1 VPLGGGGT
9 DLPSYYR
16 EKGGYLVSAAIN
28 KYIYITVNPRFE
40 ESIRVSYS
48 RTEIVDCVDDIE
60 HPIVREALKL
70 LGVSRPLEV
79 ISMADLP
86 SNTGL
91 GSSGAFTVGLL
102 QALHA
107 FKRDH
112 VGPQQIAE
120 EAFEIEAEILGE
132 PVGKQDQYIA
142 AFGHITS
149 FEIATDGTVKVQ
161 PLDLDEIIVDR
172 LENDAMLFYTG
183 VKRSAGEVLSSQKNG
198 LSNGLAGVAE
208 SLDEIK
214 AIGYQ
219 VSEALRQ
226 GDLTRFGALLDQHWY
241 AKKRMS
247 NLISSGDLDR
257 WYSVAR
263 SRGALG
269 GKLMGAGGGGFFMF
283 YCPNDYKSGLRSA
296 MAAEGLREMRFAI
309 DEDGSKV
316 IVNL

>member
-1 VPLGGGGT
+1 
-9 DLPSYYR
+9 
-16 EKGGYLVSAAIN
+16 
-28 KYIYITVNPRFE
+28 
-40 ESIRVSYS
+40 
-48 RTEIVDCVDDIE
+48 
-60 HPIVREALKL
+60 
-70 LGVSRPLEV
+70 
-79 ISMADLP
+79 
-86 SNTGL
+86 
-91 GSSGAFTVGLL
+91 
-102 QALHA
+102 
-107 FKRDH
+107 
-112 VGPQQIAE
+112 
-120 EAFEIEAEILGE
+120 
-132 PVGKQDQYIA
+132 
-142 AFGHITS
+142 
-149 FEIATDGTVKVQ
+149 
-161 PLDLDEIIVDR
+161 
-172 LENDAMLFYTG
+172 
-183 VKRSAGEVLSSQKNG
+183 VLSSQKNG

-241 AKKRMS
+241 AKKRTS
-247 NLISSGDLDR
+247 NLISSCDLDR